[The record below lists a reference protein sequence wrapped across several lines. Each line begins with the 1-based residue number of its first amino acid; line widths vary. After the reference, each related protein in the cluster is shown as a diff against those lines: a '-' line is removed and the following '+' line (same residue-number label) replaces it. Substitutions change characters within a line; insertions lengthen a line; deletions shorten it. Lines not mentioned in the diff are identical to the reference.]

1 MVEELVQRE
10 GFNFGV
16 INILLQY
23 VMQKTDNN
31 LPEKYV
37 YSVAST
43 WKKSGVTDARS
54 AYEKAME
61 IQKTRKKSKQNEWK
75 AILKT
80 QMVHFITKKKKQ
92 PRWVTHPEEYEQ
104 KKKIKKH
111 WKKIVQRS

>member
-1 MVEELVQRE
+1 
-10 GFNFGV
+10 
-16 INILLQY
+16 
-23 VMQKTDNN
+23 MQKTDNN

-61 IQKTRKKSKQNEWK
+61 IQKNQEKSKQKRMESYSQN
-75 AILKT
+75 T
-80 QMVHFITKKKKQ
+80 NGPFYNKKEKQ

-104 KKKIKKH
+104 KEEDQEALEKDRAAFLKRLKQK
-111 WKKIVQRS
+111 RSGG